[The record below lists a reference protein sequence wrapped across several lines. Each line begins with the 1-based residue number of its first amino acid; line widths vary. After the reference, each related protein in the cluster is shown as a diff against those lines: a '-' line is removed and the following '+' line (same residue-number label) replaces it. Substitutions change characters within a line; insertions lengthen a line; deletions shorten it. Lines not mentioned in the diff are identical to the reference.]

1 MSWTVE
7 GVRISRVVEHVMPF
21 PVDFFA
27 EATPADVAA
36 EPELALDF
44 VDARGRYRMSLH
56 SYLLEA
62 DGRRIVVDTCCGNGK
77 DRPLVPEFDHR
88 DGSYLADLAAAGF
101 TPDTVDTVVCTHLH
115 LDHTGWNTRLVDGEW
130 APTFPRARYLLGAA
144 DLDAW
149 GRSDDPLHAPA
160 FADSVRPVLDA
171 GLVDPVS
178 GDRRL
183 TDGVRLHSTPGHTPG
198 HLSVWVGDRCVITG
212 DTLHHPIQCR
222 HPEWTATGDGDPD
235 LARAS
240 RRELLEAAASSD
252 VLVLGTHF
260 AGSSAGHVVRD
271 GDAYRF
277 VAED

>member
-21 PVDFFA
+21 PGDFFA

-56 SYLLEA
+56 SYLLAA

-149 GRSDDPLHAPA
+149 GRSD
-160 FADSVRPVLDA
+160 
-171 GLVDPVS
+171 
-178 GDRRL
+178 
-183 TDGVRLHSTPGHTPG
+183 
-198 HLSVWVGDRCVITG
+198 
-212 DTLHHPIQCR
+212 
-222 HPEWTATGDGDPD
+222 
-235 LARAS
+235 
-240 RRELLEAAASSD
+240 
-252 VLVLGTHF
+252 
-260 AGSSAGHVVRD
+260 
-271 GDAYRF
+271 
-277 VAED
+277 